1 MTKKII
7 DLENRTVTWE
17 ISPDHSEV
25 FEYDRC
31 SDEMKIRL
39 GLHGASQKGGDS
51 YAGAA
56 GAIEDTDLTLE
67 EFISSAVKGV
77 IDQLYNDDWTVR
89 ATGGGPRVTDLAVAL
104 AEAYA
109 VDVADAVA
117 KVADMDADQKKAVR
131 KHPAIAPILD
141 RIRAERAAKKA
152 AESQAKAAD
161 AELPELEF

>member
-7 DLENRTVTWE
+7 DLESRTVTWE
-17 ISPDHSEV
+17 ISPDLVEV

-31 SDEMKIRL
+31 SDEMKVRL

-56 GAIEDTDLTLE
+56 SAIEDTDLTLE
-67 EFISSAVKGV
+67 EYISNAVKGV

-89 ATGGGPRVTDLAVAL
+89 ATGGGPRVTDLAVAI

-109 VDVADAVA
+109 VDMSEAVA
-117 KVADMDADQKKAVR
+117 KVADMDADTKKAVR
-131 KHPAIAPILD
+131 NHPAIKPILD

-152 AESQAKAAD
+152 AESKAKGED
-161 AELPELEF
+161 AELPAIF